1 MGRKSKLTE
10 KQWAQVLQRVLDG
23 EKVASLAR
31 EFGIAPSTMREKI
44 SGETETVKSL
54 AKQIVETEQRK
65 NNLPLSVVVQA
76 ISLADKMMAIQND
89 LSDAAVAGA
98 RTAKLVSEANLNHVT
113 TNGINSDDDLKSSVV
128 AAMAVNNHGKLG
140 MDLLTLAAKPGAVK
154 QDNSGPGSKLVT
166 LTPEEIKQIN
176 EEIENAC

>member
-10 KQWAQVLQRVLDG
+10 KQWAKVRERVLGG

-31 EFGIAPSTMREKI
+31 EYGVAPSTMREKI
-44 SGETETVKSL
+44 SVETETVKSL

-98 RTAKLVSEANLNHVT
+98 RTAKRINEAAQNHAENKTDAEIMGEEGVKAMMAA
-113 TNGINSDDDLKSSVV
+113 SMV
-128 AAMAVNNHGKLG
+128 ANTAGKIG
-140 MDLLTLAAKPGAVK
+140 MDLLTLASRVSNGLSDAEIATMSVE
-154 QDNSGPGSKLVT
+154 QI
-166 LTPEEIKQIN
+166 EERLRKG
-176 EEIENAC
+176 